1 MAGVFIDTFIVLDM
15 TALVILTSK
24 AIPTGYTGAQLSP
37 YAFSTRFGQF
47 GNVFIAVCMF
57 FFAFST
63 IVGWYFF
70 GQANVKYLFGSGA
83 VKPYALIVAICVFLG
98 SLAEVELVWNM
109 ADMFNSLM
117 VIPNIISIFFL
128 TKKVKE
134 LLHDYYHDFLPDHP
148 EG

>member
-1 MAGVFIDTFIVLDM
+1 
-15 TALVILTSK
+15 
-24 AIPTGYTGAQLSP
+24 
-37 YAFSTRFGQF
+37 
-47 GNVFIAVCMF
+47 MF

-70 GQANVKYLFGSGA
+70 GQANVKYLFGAKA

-117 VIPNIISIFFL
+117 VIPNILAILFL
-128 TKKVKE
+128 TKKVKQ
-134 LLHDYYHDFLPDHP
+134 LLHEYNHDFLPKHP